1 MYYILYN
8 PLSNGGT
15 CIAKADK
22 IKEKLINEN
31 KEVTSISLLD
41 IEHIQDFLNS
51 LNKED
56 IIILVG
62 GDGTLYH
69 IANEIAGYNINNTVL
84 LAKAGTGNDFYRDV
98 KNEEVD
104 GFVKIDQYITNTP
117 SITVN
122 NETLHFNNSCGMGVD
137 GDICERVNK
146 SKRKGPI
153 NYFYNCLKAVLNF
166 KKFKLNLK
174 IDGNEHV
181 FEKTWFTV
189 VMQGKYFGGGMKVAP
204 EQNRTSE
211 DLTVVVV
218 HKVCVPL
225 LICILP
231 TIYSGKHVKFKKYV
245 SILKGKEIEIKTS
258 LPQYAEF
265 DGDITPGILELKIS
279 K

>member
-15 CIAKADK
+15 CIAKADN

-31 KEVTSISLLD
+31 KEVTSISLLE

-69 IANEIAGYNINNTVL
+69 IANEIAGYNIHNKVL

-104 GFVKIDQYITNTP
+104 GFVRIDQYITNTP
-117 SITVN
+117 SVIIN
-122 NETLHFNNSCGMGVD
+122 NETQHFNNSCGMGVD
-137 GDICERVNK
+137 GDICERTNK

-153 NYFYNCLKAVLNF
+153 NYFYNCLRAVLSF
-166 KKFKLNLK
+166 KRFKLNLK
-174 IDGNEHV
+174 IDGKDYE
-181 FEKTWFTV
+181 FDKTWFTV
-189 VMQGKYFGGGMKVAP
+189 IMQGKYFGGGMKVAP
-204 EQNRTSE
+204 EQDRNSE
-211 DLTVVVV
+211 DLTIVVVN
-218 HKVCVPL
+218 KVCVPL

-245 SILKGKEIEIKTS
+245 TVLKGKDIELKAS
-258 LPQYAEF
+258 LPQYVEF
-265 DGDITPGILELKIS
+265 DGDITPNISELKIS

>member
-15 CIAKADK
+15 CIAKADN

-218 HKVCVPL
+218 HTVCVPL

-265 DGDITPGILELKIS
+265 DGDITPGISELKIT